1 MDIEEFMGEHIKTS
15 VTLQEGMH
23 FSGTA
28 NSGFEI
34 QLDAKQQVGGEGK
47 GFIPMELM
55 AISMAGCT
63 AMDVISILRKKRQD
77 VTDFEVRVDASRAEE
92 HPKVFTNAVIEY
104 LVTGHGVDENAV
116 VRAIQLTAEIYCPA
130 QAMLGQVMPID
141 LRYQIFEDNGG
152 DKKLVTE
159 GTYAPVKV

>member
-1 MDIEEFMGEHIKTS
+1 MGEHIQAK

-23 FSGTA
+23 FTGTS
-28 NSGFEI
+28 NSGFNI
-34 QLDAKQQVGGEGK
+34 QLDAKQAVGGTGG

-77 VTDFEVRVDASRAEE
+77 VTAFEVRVDAPRAEE
-92 HPKVFTNAVIEY
+92 HPRVFTSATIEY
-104 LVTGHGVDENAV
+104 LVTGHSVDEKAV
-116 VRAIQLTAEIYCPA
+116 RRAIELTAKSYCPA

-141 LRYQIFEDNGG
+141 LHYQIFEEG
-152 DKKLVTE
+152 DAEKKLVVE
-159 GTYAPVKV
+159 GIYTPVAS